1 MEEKSQWSHILFY
14 VAWSR
19 AEQVV
24 ITDRSLV
31 RLSKYQK
38 FKYGEQAQISDKSPN
53 KEKLKILFTAL
64 QIYGIT
70 VWKLVSAMDLKS
82 KKAFYLTIQTFF
94 PHNSEGKSHN

>member
-24 ITDRSLV
+24 ITDSSLV

-38 FKYGEQAQISDKSPN
+38 FRYGDQAQVSDKSPN
-53 KEKLKILFTAL
+53 KDHLKYLFIMEA
-64 QIYGIT
+64 IHD
-70 VWKLVSAMDLKS
+70 SD
-82 KKAFYLTIQTFF
+82 FF
-94 PHNSEGKSHN
+94 SQF